1 MSARELLALLAVSA
15 VWGFH
20 LVVIKTAVG
29 AAPPIFYAAM
39 RMSLVAVLMAAFLRW
54 RPGQMLKLLAAGLCL
69 GGLNYALMFTGIR
82 HATASSS
89 AIAIELYAP
98 FATILSVMFLKEKVG
113 WRRTLGIALAFA
125 GVAIIALGRPN
136 VVISGGGAGPN
147 VGFGVGLVALAALT
161 EAAGAILVTR
171 TQGLK
176 PHQLLAWYALFGSL
190 SLWAATGLLETN
202 QIAALKASNW
212 LLVGGAVVY
221 SAVLASIFSH
231 TLYYWLL
238 QRLPVSQVAPSA
250 LLTTLLAITFS
261 VLFLGDKL
269 TWRFALGGLMALT
282 GVGIVLLR
290 TPKGRIIEP
299 GAPEP
304 IVGPIVAPPTA
315 PRQEATARPEQA

>member
-1 MSARELLALLAVSA
+1 LSARELLALLAVST
-15 VWGFH
+15 VWGLH
-20 LVVIKTAVG
+20 LVVIKSTVG
-29 AAPPIFYAAM
+29 EVPPIFYAAL

-69 GGLNYALMFTGIR
+69 GGLNYAFMFTGIR

-89 AIAIELYAP
+89 AIAVELYAP
-98 FATILSVMFLKEKVG
+98 FATILSVLFLKEKVG

-125 GVAIIALGRPN
+125 GVAIIALGR
-136 VVISGGGAGPN
+136 SAGGAGPG
-147 VGFGVGLVALAALT
+147 VGFGVGLVAIAALT

-176 PHQLLAWYALFGSL
+176 PHELLAWYALFGSL
-190 SLWAATGLLETN
+190 SLWAATGVLETG
-202 QIAALKASNW
+202 QLAALKESNT

-250 LLTTLLAITFS
+250 LLTTLLAIVFS
-261 VLFLGDKL
+261 IIFLGDRL
-269 TWRFALGGLMALT
+269 SWRFAIGGVMALT

-304 IVGPIVAPPTA
+304 IVGPLVVHSEAPPED
-315 PRQEATARPEQA
+315 EAAKPEQA